1 MRIVLDSYAILAYLA
16 DEKGAEKVEKYL
28 ERAREGSV
36 SLYMSTVNLGEV
48 YYILTR
54 RKGVEV
60 ADFVVALLKR
70 EPVKFVAV
78 DERIAL
84 LAGRIKAF
92 HKLSYADAFA
102 VATAVDLN
110 AKLLTGDDEFRSVKE
125 KVEIEWL

>member
-110 AKLLTGDDEFRSVKE
+110 AKLLTGDEEFRSVKE